1 MEVDDRAS
9 TGTDATSV
17 GAAEGDSA
25 GSDVDSG
32 QETEATPAEESAPP
46 ALPLDQVFEIAKN
59 ERRRNALRYLRS
71 HEAPVKL
78 GTLAEHIAAV
88 ENDTT
93 VKAIS
98 SQQRKRVYVGLYQ
111 CHLPKMDDMHIVEF
125 NQNRGLIE
133 LGPNAEQLYPYI
145 DDEDEQET
153 RWPQVYLG
161 LSAAGGLLLLASLT
175 VGSTVGLTPALAAA
189 VSIAAVG
196 ATSAVHARS

>member
-1 MEVDDRAS
+1 MTVDDMAS
-9 TGTDATSV
+9 AEAGVTSV
-17 GAAEGDSA
+17 GAAEEDSA
-25 GSDVDSG
+25 GSDADSG
-32 QETEATPAEESAPP
+32 QETGATPAERGAPP

-78 GTLAEHIAAV
+78 GTLAEHIAAI

-125 NQNRGLIE
+125 NQDRGLIE

-153 RWPQVYLG
+153 RWPHVYLG
-161 LSAAGGLLLLASLT
+161 LSAAGGVLLLASLT
-175 VGSTVGLTPALAAA
+175 VGSGVGLTPALAAA

-196 ATSAVHARS
+196 VTSAVHARS